1 MTASETFYRSAMSS
15 RQIWKWVDGVAIS
28 ACGFFQS
35 VLFAVDNRRFVP
47 PFVPFWRASDAVFGR
62 LLRACTSAAVAYLP
76 WSVWHCPWP
85 PRVDDPGRA
94 ASTAGETYFA
104 KLLMALMEQVQVVGA
119 GQSRE
124 RSGCYRWKGAPGHCR
139 AGKRELERRLNRA
152 VASLIASEIAELR
165 ALLLHYGAEPE
176 FWAKDVQRAIAAME
190 WRLESG
196 RAFTVTEP
204 GFRADGQLTR
214 LRSML
219 RFVGRMMCTWPAIVE
234 GALALRSM
242 ERKSARQLS

>member
-1 MTASETFYRSAMSS
+1 
-15 RQIWKWVDGVAIS
+15 
-28 ACGFFQS
+28 
-35 VLFAVDNRRFVP
+35 
-47 PFVPFWRASDAVFGR
+47 
-62 LLRACTSAAVAYLP
+62 
-76 WSVWHCPWP
+76 
-85 PRVDDPGRA
+85 
-94 ASTAGETYFA
+94 
-104 KLLMALMEQVQVVGA
+104 MALMEQVQVVGPFEPGAERLLSIGRGLLDIA
-119 GQSRE
+119 GLASV
-124 RSGCYRWKGAPGHCR
+124 
-139 AGKRELERRLNRA
+139 ELERRLNRA